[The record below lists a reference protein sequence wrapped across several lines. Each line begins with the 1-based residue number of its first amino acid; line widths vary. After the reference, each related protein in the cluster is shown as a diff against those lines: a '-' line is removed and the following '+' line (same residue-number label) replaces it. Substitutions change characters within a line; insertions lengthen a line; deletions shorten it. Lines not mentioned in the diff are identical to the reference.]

1 MYCNQLKKQ
10 GEFVPDLAFAGGI
23 TFEDQIFK
31 ALALGAPYVKLVG
44 MARSPM
50 AAAMVGKT
58 IGGRIADGQ
67 IPVYVERFGNSK
79 DEIFVTAPEL
89 RHRFGSRF
97 EQLPPGAMGVYTYF
111 ERLSQGLR
119 QLMAG
124 GRKFNLDYISRDDIA
139 AITHDVADISGIPF
153 ITDVDKAEVQ
163 KILKAK

>member
-1 MYCNQLKKQ
+1 
-10 GEFVPDLAFAGGI
+10 VPDLAFAGGI

-31 ALALGAPYVKLVG
+31 ALSLGAPYVKLVG

-58 IGGRIADGQ
+58 IGGRINDGQ
-67 IPVYVERFGNSK
+67 IPVYVERFGSSR

-89 RHRFGSRF
+89 KHRFGDRF
-97 EQLPPGAMGVYTYF
+97 KDLPAGAIGVYTYF

-124 GRKFNLDYISRDDIA
+124 ARKFNPGLIGRDDIA
-139 AITHDVADISGIPF
+139 SLTKEVADISGIPF
-153 ITDVDKAEVQ
+153 ITDVDKDEVQ

>member
-1 MYCNQLKKQ
+1 
-10 GEFVPDLAFAGGI
+10 
-23 TFEDQIFK
+23 
-31 ALALGAPYVKLVG
+31 
-44 MARSPM
+44 
-50 AAAMVGKT
+50 
-58 IGGRIADGQ
+58 
-67 IPVYVERFGNSK
+67 
-79 DEIFVTAPEL
+79 
-89 RHRFGSRF
+89 
-97 EQLPPGAMGVYTYF
+97 MGVYTYF